1 MKVSSR
7 RSTTY
12 IYSLHSSR
20 AGTGSGLD
28 STHLEVFLETC
39 TQGLHPI
46 FLGVAKLKGLKP
58 DLLLLKKIPDPDLY
72 SSNVKMP
79 IMQLMLPHHH
89 HHLVLHL
96 SNLQRNEY
104 YLHSCF
110 SVVYLEAGSQLKL
123 AAAASLILLCHCQS
137 KVWSEKETKYYIQ
150 NSPQIKNMGL

>member
-1 MKVSSR
+1 M
-7 RSTTY
+7 
-12 IYSLHSSR
+12 
-20 AGTGSGLD
+20 
-28 STHLEVFLETC
+28 
-39 TQGLHPI
+39 HPRLASY
-46 FLGVAKLKGLKP
+46 FLGVAKLKVLKP

-123 AAAASLILLCHCQS
+123 AAAASPFYFATANLKSDLRR
-137 KVWSEKETKYYIQ
+137 KQ
-150 NSPQIKNMGL
+150 NISI

>member
-7 RSTTY
+7 RSTY
-12 IYSLHSSR
+12 MYSLHSSR

-39 TQGLHPI
+39 TLFSWSCQIKRPETRPL
-46 FLGVAKLKGLKP
+46 A
-58 DLLLLKKIPDPDLY
+58 LKKDTRPRPIY

-137 KVWSEKETKYYIQ
+137 KV
-150 NSPQIKNMGL
+150 

>member
-1 MKVSSR
+1 M
-7 RSTTY
+7 
-12 IYSLHSSR
+12 YSLHS
-20 AGTGSGLD
+20 
-28 STHLEVFLETC
+28 
-39 TQGLHPI
+39 
-46 FLGVAKLKGLKP
+46 
-58 DLLLLKKIPDPDLY
+58 

-137 KVWSEKETKYYIQ
+137 KV
-150 NSPQIKNMGL
+150 